1 MGKTTPKGVLLQ
13 HAQNYIRAVMAD
25 RLREEGFVSKDGD
38 DVYWYRVVNGDVI
51 HSVSFIT
58 RHTILP
64 MSMQIGIGFHPLF
77 ITPEFPN
84 SPYIY
89 AMPASEVMSDGNYIV
104 KESNNAVFSE
114 NAKVICPHDAFLGRD
129 ILEGAMSV
137 FEIAKTPRQCYEIHK
152 ERKRDVLEYGSLLTM
167 SSAFVDEV
175 IYWDDQELYPF
186 CRRYLEKEITVCEDL
201 LSKGRRLPKSC
212 IKNYQNLLLAKP
224 AIFDGKRE
232 EYLEVLR
239 SRIPETLRLL
249 KKHAGIEL

>member
-1 MGKTTPKGVLLQ
+1 MGKATPKGVLLQ
-13 HAQNYIRAVMAD
+13 HAQNYVRAVMAD
-25 RLREEGFVSKDGD
+25 RLREEGFVSKDGE

-58 RHTILP
+58 RHTSIP
-64 MSMQIGIGFHPLF
+64 MWMQIGIGFHPLF

-114 NAKVICPHDAFLGRD
+114 NAKTICPHDALHGRD

-137 FEIAKTPRQCYEIHK
+137 FEMAQTPRQCYEIHK
-152 ERKRDVLEYGSLLTM
+152 ERKRDALECGSLLTM

-186 CRRYLEKEITVCEDL
+186 CGRYIEKEITVCEDL
-201 LSKGRRLPKSC
+201 LSKGRKLPRSYVR
-212 IKNYQNLLLAKP
+212 NYQNLLAAKP
-224 AIFDGKRE
+224 AIFESRRE
-232 EYLEVLR
+232 DYLEVLY
-239 SRIPETLRLL
+239 SRIPETIRRL
-249 KKHAGIEL
+249 KKHTGIEL